1 MSGRR
6 APGRRHPLG
15 GCAVA
20 AVLVLGGCA
29 GAEKG
34 AATDSSSRDTNG
46 AIPEDHGLTDERVAA
61 VLPSTVAVNGVA
73 CGRLARGSGFAVSE
87 NLIVTNAH
95 VIVGIDDIRVHT
107 HDGRTLQARAVAFD
121 PDADLA
127 ILEASGAELEPLSLA
142 PDAEE
147 GTTGLLAGWSPDL
160 EPEPSPFRVE
170 RAVTVRIET
179 VGGTDRVERRSWLL
193 AAEIEVGDS
202 GAALVDL
209 DGEVIGVAF
218 ATSTE
223 GADTGYAVRASEV
236 STLLAEGI
244 DPNLT
249 VPGC

>member
-1 MSGRR
+1 MSGPRS
-6 APGRRHPLG
+6 PGRRHPIG

-34 AATDSSSRDTNG
+34 AATDASRDTT
-46 AIPEDHGLTDERVAA
+46 AVIPEDHGLTAERVSAI
-61 VLPSTVAVNGVA
+61 LPSTVAVNGVA
-73 CGRLARGSGFAVSE
+73 CGRLARGSGFAVTE
-87 NLIVTNAH
+87 NLVVTNAH

-107 HDGRTLQARAVAFD
+107 QDGHTLEARAVAFD

-127 ILEASGAELEPLSLA
+127 ILEVEGAVLEPLALA
-142 PDAEE
+142 TDAQE
-147 GTTGLLAGWSPDL
+147 GTTGVLVGWTPEL
-160 EPEPSPFRVE
+160 EPAPSPFRVE
-170 RAVTVRIET
+170 RAVTVRIES
-179 VGGTDRVERRSWLL
+179 VGGTERVERRSWLL

-202 GAALVDL
+202 GAALVDV

-223 GADTGYAVRASEV
+223 GTDTGYAVRASEV